1 MSIFRLAL
9 VLLRF
14 IACTASMYSL
24 RTFFITPINPLNDL
38 PRIAIVGVLSSFLFG
53 LFPLLFLDGLV
64 SLLPRAWTQST
75 APRSNKRPFI
85 MLLKAWPICLVLGF
99 AIALLIAAA
108 EERSFINSSK
118 QHFAANPGATY
129 HFQARLWPFDN
140 GGMVIDRSGR
150 TSVHD

>member
-1 MSIFRLAL
+1 MSVFRFLLVFLAL
-9 VLLRF
+9 LF
-14 IACTASMYSL
+14 CTALMYSG
-24 RTFFITPINPLNDL
+24 RTFFITPINPLNVL
-38 PRIAIVGVLSSFLFG
+38 PRVAIVGALFSVMG
-53 LFPLLFLDGLV
+53 LLPLLLLDGLTF
-64 SLLPRAWTQST
+64 LIPRAWRQDP
-75 APRSNKRPFI
+75 APLACTRPFI
-85 MLLKAWPICLVLGF
+85 TLLKAWPICLVLGF

-129 HFQARLWPFDN
+129 HFQARLWPFDD

>member
-1 MSIFRLAL
+1 M
-9 VLLRF
+9 
-14 IACTASMYSL
+14 
-24 RTFFITPINPLNDL
+24 RTWFITPIHPLNDL
-38 PRIAIVGVLSSFLFG
+38 PRVAIVGALISSVYG

-64 SLLPRAWTQST
+64 SLLPRAWTQNSV
-75 APRSNKRPFI
+75 PRPTKRPFI
-85 MLLKAWPICLVLGF
+85 TLLKAWPICLVLGF

-129 HFQARLWPFDN
+129 HFQARLWPFEAS
-140 GGMVIDRSGR
+140 GMVIDRSGR